1 MPHPVRRRSRR
12 RPGRIAVLAA
22 ASLVA
27 VPALAACGGEAKGKA
42 DGKPS
47 GSAASPSPSRPVVL
61 PAALTAQKPDWR
73 TCPAPSAAQGGGKAP
88 GKGWEC
94 ATMKAPLDYAKPDG
108 ETVDVALIRKKATDA
123 NKRVGSLVY
132 NFGGPGA
139 SGVQALPQ
147 FADEYKKLNGVYD
160 LVSFDPRGV
169 GATATVTC
177 LDDKAMDEATGSE
190 NPLDDVRKF
199 TEACKRNSA
208 KVLPHVGTADTARD
222 MDLMRQVLGD
232 QKLNYFGISYGTQLG
247 GVYAHLFPKNVGRTV
262 LDAVVD
268 PTADDVQSSLAQAK
282 GFQLALEHAMKY
294 CRDKYT
300 ANCPTGPSDAEGNKR
315 ITALLE
321 KLKTKPAP
329 TSGGRKLTSDA
340 ALTGIAATL
349 YDKEAWEYFVQGL
362 GEVMKLGTGDLLLAL
377 ADEYGG
383 RGEDGRYSNSTAAQ
397 AAITCV
403 DTSRRHTVEEM
414 KAQEPAFRA
423 ASPVFGE
430 ATVEGLVGCSEW
442 PVRGTADK
450 PQVSASG
457 AAPIVVIGN
466 TGDPATPVE
475 GAKRMAEALGQGVGV
490 HVTVQGEGHG
500 TYGKN
505 SCATK
510 AVDTFLIDG
519 TAPADGTVCK

>member
-1 MPHPVRRRSRR
+1 MPQPARRSRR
-12 RPGRIAVLAA
+12 RTVRLAALTA

-27 VPALAACGGEAKGKA
+27 VPALAACGGDAKGKA
-42 DGKPS
+42 DAKPS
-47 GSAASPSPSRPVVL
+47 GGSASPSASAPVVL
-61 PAALTAQKPDWR
+61 PAALTGQKPQWGA
-73 TCPAPSAAQGGGKAP
+73 CAAPSAAQGGGKAP
-88 GKGWEC
+88 GKAWEC
-94 ATMKAPLDYAKPDG
+94 ATMKAPLDYAKPAG

-139 SGVQALPQ
+139 SGVQRLPQ

-169 GATATVTC
+169 GETARVTC
-177 LDDKAMDEATGSE
+177 LDDKTMDEATNSE

-262 LDAVVD
+262 FDAVVD
-268 PTADDVQSSLAQAK
+268 PTADDVQSALGQTK

-300 ANCPTGPSDAEGNKR
+300 ANCPTGPSDAEGTKR

-329 TSGGRKLTSDA
+329 ADGGRKLTSDA
-340 ALTGIAATL
+340 AVVGIIASL
-349 YDKEAWEYFVQGL
+349 YDKEAWEYLVQGL
-362 GEVMKLGTGDLLLAL
+362 GEVNQLGTGTILLSL
-377 ADEYGG
+377 ADSYSG
-383 RGEDGRYSNSTAAQ
+383 RGEDGRYDNSGAAQ
-397 AAITCV
+397 AAISCV

-423 ASPVFGE
+423 ASPVFGP
-430 ATVEGLVGCSEW
+430 ATVEGLLGCTEW
-442 PVRGTADK
+442 PVRGTTEK
-450 PQVSASG
+450 PQVAAAG

-466 TGDPATPVE
+466 SGDPATPVE
-475 GAKRMAEALGQGVGV
+475 GAKRMADALGRGVGV
-490 HVTVQGEGHG
+490 NVTVQGEGHG
-500 TYGKN
+500 TYAKN
-505 SCATK
+505 ACATK
-510 AVDTFLIDG
+510 AVDSFLIDG
-519 TAPADGTVCK
+519 AVPADGTVCK